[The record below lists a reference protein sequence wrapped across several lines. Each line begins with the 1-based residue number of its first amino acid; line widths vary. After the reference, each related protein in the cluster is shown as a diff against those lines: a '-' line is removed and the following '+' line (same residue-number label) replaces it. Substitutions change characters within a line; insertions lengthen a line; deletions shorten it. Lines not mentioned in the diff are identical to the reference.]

1 MKTLKKY
8 RLAIVAMV
16 LAGAVLPA
24 QSQVSLDAY
33 YNVDWQLNIPSNKYV
48 DKVSSWGMNFDAG
61 WYITPDFAIGAFMN
75 YHTNNQYVDRAVV
88 LVSDETAVYTDQQRS
103 LYQLPFGV
111 TALYRFIE
119 SDWQPYAALKLGAE
133 YAYTASYYNIYK
145 SSRDSWGFYLS
156 PEIGVRWY
164 PWANGVGLHAA
175 AYYSFST
182 NKSKV
187 MGAEFKD
194 PSNFGFRLGVAF

>member
-33 YNVDWQLNIPSNKYV
+33 YNVDWQLNVPSNKYV
-48 DKVSSWGMNFDAG
+48 DKVSGWGMNFDAG

-194 PSNFGFRLGVAF
+194 PSNFGIRLGVAF